1 VANGD
6 DSIVGIDIGGANLKL
21 ASVSGRA
28 VSQPFAIWREPGQLS
43 DRVADM
49 LTAFAAAQRLAITMT
64 AELADCFP
72 TKADGVREIL
82 AAIGR
87 AAPHLE
93 QHVWT
98 LDGHFRSPHEAATV
112 PELVAA
118 ANWHGLAT
126 WIGRRLDVPAALLID
141 IGTTTTDIIPI
152 RQGRPATR
160 GLTDPGRLQ
169 SGELVYTGISRTPV
183 CAVAKTVRYRGKPC
197 RVCAELF
204 ATTRDVF
211 LVKGDLPE
219 APDDHDTADSRP
231 ATRSAAHARLARM
244 IGCDTT
250 EFTWNDAVTLAND
263 VAEQQLQV
271 LQEALGD
278 VLRGMTEP
286 PRAIVLSGSGTFLAQ
301 RLVISSPALRDV
313 PTERLD
319 RFLSAEAATAA
330 CAYAIAHLARDPDA

>member
-1 VANGD
+1 MADGD

-28 VSQPFAIWREPGQLS
+28 VSQPFAIWREPGQLA
-43 DRVADM
+43 DRVAK
-49 LTAFAAAQRLAITMT
+49 LIAGFPAINRLAITMT
-64 AELADCFP
+64 AELADCYP

-82 AAIGR
+82 AAVDR
-87 AAPHLE
+87 AAPYLE

-98 LDGHFRSPHEAATV
+98 LDGRFRSPQAAATV
-112 PELVAA
+112 PELAAA

-141 IGTTTTDIIPI
+141 IGSTTTDIIPI

-169 SGELVYTGISRTPV
+169 SGELVYTGVSRTPV
-183 CAVAKTVRYRGKPC
+183 CAIVHSVRYREKPC

-204 ATTRDVF
+204 ATLRDVF
-211 LVKGDLPE
+211 LVTGDLPE
-219 APDDHDTADSRP
+219 APDDHDTADGRP

-250 EFTWNDAVTLAND
+250 EFTWDDATTLAGD
-263 VAEQQLQV
+263 VAEQQLRV
-271 LQEALGD
+271 LHEALD
-278 VLRGMTEP
+278 EVLSGMTEP
-286 PRAIVLSGSGTFLAQ
+286 PRTIVLSGSGTFLAQ
-301 RLVISSPALRDV
+301 RLVNSSPALRDV
-313 PTERLD
+313 PIERLD
-319 RFLSAEAATAA
+319 RYLSVEAATAA
-330 CAYAIAHLARDPDA
+330 CAYAIAQLARQLDA